1 MDFDSLPL
9 QYGDCEVIS
18 GWGYVCDL
26 VPSRRVDAFT
36 TRPRAES
43 RCSGEAV
50 DVVPYDDFSCFQR
63 VVVGGEKLR
72 GGVVV
77 TLLGLESVKFFCASA
92 RNNCRMLS

>member
-26 VPSRRVDAFT
+26 VPSRRVDAL
-36 TRPRAES
+36 S